1 MKKIVF
7 VTATRADYGKM
18 KSLIAGMQKN
28 KDYEVLVFVTGMHNL
43 KKFGSTYKE
52 VYKNKIKNI
61 YKFKNQKLNDNMD
74 YILSKTIKGFSEFIK
89 FKKLDLI
96 VFHGDRI
103 ESLACAIVGCLNNIK
118 TAHIEG
124 GEVSGTVD
132 EILRH
137 SISKLSHAHFVT
149 NNIAKKRL
157 RQMGEK
163 NNSIFVIGSPDV
175 DIIKSKKLPKITAV
189 KKRYDIDFNDYAI
202 GILHPVT
209 TDLQNLKTQI
219 KIFIKSILDSKKNY
233 VLIYPNNDNG
243 NEIILN
249 EYKKLKNNNRIKLIP
264 SMRFEYYLTL
274 LKYAK
279 FLIGNSSSG
288 IMEAPYYGTFAI
300 NIGNRQNKRANINS
314 VINCEF
320 STNIIKRL
328 INKVYNY
335 KRHKKIEYFGKGKSF
350 KLFSKVL
357 KSNKI
362 WKINNQKEF
371 QEINF

>member
-335 KRHKKIEYFGKGKSF
+335 KRHKKIEYF
-350 KLFSKVL
+350 
-357 KSNKI
+357 
-362 WKINNQKEF
+362 
-371 QEINF
+371 